1 MKKLEPYF
9 LDDRCIIPD
18 EVKKMSKEEL
28 DAEIERLEEEARQ
41 EKTSNRKLVAMM

>member
-28 DAEIERLEEEARQ
+28 DAEIERLEKEEQ
-41 EKTSNRKLVAMM
+41 EKKAKNKKLVAAI